1 MAYNWWVFLHLIGV
15 FGFLAA
21 HGLSMVMAIRLRRE
35 RDPAKVNDL
44 LQLSSASTRVFYVFF
59 ILLGVGGIV
68 AASVAHL
75 WSQAWVWLSVIVLV
89 VILIVMYALASPFY
103 KKVGVIA
110 RAKAGGSKAVS
121 DKQFDTLLLSRV
133 PGIVMGIG
141 TLGLVALIYL
151 MLFKPTFASS
161 TPAPPVAVPSGS
173 VPSSVI
179 HQTAG
184 QLSFGTSTMQAPANT
199 QFQIVFDN
207 QAPGVQHNV
216 SIYTNSSASHAL
228 FQGQLVAGPKTITYH
243 VGALPAGT
251 YFFRCDVHP
260 AQMTG
265 TLVVK

>member
-1 MAYNWWVFLHLIGV
+1 MGYNWWVFLHLIGV

-21 HGLSMVMAIRLRRE
+21 HGLSMAMAIKLRRE

-44 LQLSSASTRVFYVFF
+44 LVLSSASTRWFYAAFAA
-59 ILLGVGGIV
+59 LALGGIL

-75 WSQAWVWLSVIVLV
+75 WSQAWVWLSVVVLV
-89 VILIVMYALASPFY
+89 VVLIVMYALASPFY

-110 RAKAGGSKAVS
+110 RAKAGGSRAVT
-121 DKQFDTLLLSRV
+121 DKQFDALLLSRT
-133 PGIVMGIG
+133 PFLVMLIG

-161 TPAPPVAVPSGS
+161 TPTPVAVPSGS
-173 VPSSVI
+173 GASTVV

-184 QLSFGTSTMQAPANT
+184 EISFGSSTMRAPADT
-199 QFQIVFDN
+199 PFQIVFDN
-207 QAPGVQHNV
+207 QAPGVQHNI
-216 SIYTNSSASHAL
+216 SIYKDSSASDAL
-228 FQGQLVAGPKTITYH
+228 FQGQLVGGPKTITYH
-243 VGALPAGT
+243 VGSLPAGS

>member
-1 MAYNWWVFLHLIGV
+1 MGYNWWVFLHLIGV
-15 FGFLAA
+15 FGLLAA
-21 HGLSMVMAIRLRRE
+21 HGLSIAMAVKLRSE

-44 LQLSSASTRVFYVFF
+44 LQLSAASTRVFYVFF
-59 ILLGVGGIV
+59 VALALGGIV

-89 VILIVMYALASPFY
+89 VVLIVMYAMASPYY

-110 RAKAGGSKAVS
+110 RAKAGGSKAVT
-121 DKQFDTLLLSRV
+121 DEQFDALLLSRA
-133 PGIVMGIG
+133 PAIVMAIG
-141 TLGLVALIYL
+141 TLGLVALLYL

-161 TPAPPVAVPSGS
+161 TPTPVAVPSGS
-173 VPSSVI
+173 GASTVV

-184 QLSFGTSTMQAPANT
+184 EITFGSATMQAPAGT
-199 QFQIVFDN
+199 PFQIVFDN
-207 QAPGVQHNV
+207 QAPGVQHNI
-216 SIYTNSSASHAL
+216 SIYKDSSAADAL
-228 FQGQLVAGPKTITYH
+228 FRGELVGGPKTITYH
-243 VGALPAGT
+243 VGSLPAGS